1 MNMKLKVI
9 LNYLGEFTLVKNSLG
24 GRLVIGFLPFTKALF

>member
-1 MNMKLKVI
+1 MKIFKI
-9 LNYLGEFTLVKNSLG
+9 YYYLGEFTFVKNSLG